1 MIDSI
6 LSLFRNPG
14 IVVGTR
20 RVGKKNQSSVGF
32 KAHSQPELAHKVSF
46 VMTNEY
52 AYFFPHM
59 LTQDRRPPPKP
70 EINKHD
76 KRIRNKTKQEFC
88 SFLRLTVRFLVTSTS
103 TWTTELL
110 GLGPS
115 GIGDEK
121 CAVVLEESLLELV
134 LGVLVNELLVVG
146 DDGLGD
152 GLADGV
158 DLGDVTTTGDADTD
172 IDTGELVE
180 ADDQKGLVD
189 LIPLDPVH
197 SDSHHPI
204 YRFHAIRTLK
214 RSCSGLTRLRGWPLT
229 LMRPLPCCKKA
240 VLVCVSQIQF
250 QRFLSIF
257 LFAFPSKSIVARG
270 MFNSYLGV
278 GDCGSYNATKK
289 NRVSYHS

>member
-1 MIDSI
+1 MIDST

-14 IVVGTR
+14 IVVDTR

-52 AYFFPHM
+52 AYVFPHM
-59 LTQDRRPPPKP
+59 LTPDRRPPPEP

-189 LIPLDPVH
+189 LEAELLGLDEV
-197 SDSHHPI
+197 
-204 YRFHAIRTLK
+204 K
-214 RSCSGLTRLRGWPLT
+214 RL
-229 LMRPLPCCKKA
+229 A
-240 VLVCVSQIQF
+240 VDLDEA
-250 QRFLSIF
+250 LA
-257 LFAFPSKSIVARG
+257 L
-270 MFNSYLGV
+270 LGV
-278 GDCGSYNATKK
+278 GDCGSSLLLAEALHTL
-289 NRVSYHS
+289 RRSHGG